1 MNDYVTD
8 NNGFIN
14 EEQIRRENIE
24 REAERSSRQDNTPS
38 QDVSMRIGS
47 GEGGDL
53 WYSKAYQAKL
63 EGEVSAVTDILNEIA
78 GPEVFEDI
86 RTKVETGM
94 TRSEAVR
101 DSANEYLEKLYSEQI
116 DLDKAANAVVDALGE
131 NGIELEDVAAAGI
144 EAFKELVVDISE
156 KAVPD
161 TETDDTIAQKLDDLE
176 NAVEK
181 LGDRIEQVHSEADAM
196 NDKRDN
202 LAKVDDLSYRNTF
215 RQWAVLSVKMQARA
229 NGIEING
236 SVPRATEILVDISN
250 QFRSNIIESVIELAF
265 SKIEDAVERRYD
277 DVSKPD
283 TAQETETDMPETNT
297 DIPEPGDGDA
307 PPEITEQQNIEQI
320 ASPSDSEPPEK
331 PTEDVSSETLQK
343 GLERVNDDNEYSF
356 SDFVSEHKYEL
367 AEKDGDERL
376 IGAYCDLVVEKGA
389 ENISADLTYSLAYYD
404 KDGFCNGLDHIEA
417 ALTERG
423 FSAGK
428 CNLLIDNAIE
438 SYCNDPMVSITQG
451 VESIEFDVPVS
462 RDTGFDIDGEKY
474 SVSKGENVHY
484 DIYMSEGTV
493 ISNMVSVSNGDF
505 YVPVESHPDDVI
517 PFVCDV
523 LTDIYGKDVGTI
535 IKDVAAM
542 LEKKFPSDKGFIV
555 EKVFDHIGDFIDARK
570 SEKWELYDIESNI
583 ADAISA
589 EHESY
594 DDIDDKKNDVDSTGD
609 EEGFIDDDSPIDFSD
624 LEEDDE

>member
-1 MNDYVTD
+1 MNDYGTD
-8 NNGFIN
+8 NNSFIN

-24 REAERSSRQDNTPS
+24 REAERSSRQDNMPS
-38 QDVSMRIGS
+38 QEVSLRIGS

-86 RTKVETGM
+86 KTKVDAGM

-101 DSANEYLEKLYSEQI
+101 DSANEYLERLYSDQV
-116 DLDKAANAVVDALGE
+116 DMDKAADAVVDAITE

-144 EAFKELVVDISE
+144 EAFKGLVEEISE
-156 KAVPD
+156 NSVPD
-161 TETDDTIAQKLDDLE
+161 TETDDAIAQKLDDLE
-176 NAVEK
+176 SAVEK
-181 LGDRIEQVHSEADAM
+181 LGDKIEQVHSEADAM

-215 RQWAVLSVKMQARA
+215 RQWAVLSVKIQARA

-250 QFRSNIIESVIELAF
+250 QFRSNIIESIIELAF

-277 DVSKPD
+277 DVSKPE
-283 TAQETETDMPETNT
+283 TAQETENDIPDTNT
-297 DIPEPGDGDA
+297 DIPEPGYDDA
-307 PPEITEQQNIEQI
+307 PIETPEKQSVEQI
-320 ASPSDSEPPEK
+320 LSQPDSDVPDK
-331 PTEDVSSETLQK
+331 PHEDVSDETLLE
-343 GLERVNDDNEYSF
+343 GLERINDNTEYSF

-376 IGAYCDLVVEKGA
+376 IGAYCDLVIEKGA

-404 KDGFCNGLDHIEA
+404 KDGFCKGLDNIEA

-423 FSAGK
+423 LSAGK
-428 CNLLIDNAIE
+428 CNMLIDNAIE
-438 SYCNDPMVSITQG
+438 SYCNDPIVSVTQG
-451 VESIEFDVPVS
+451 VESIEFDLPVS
-462 RDTGFDIDGEKY
+462 RDTSFDIDGERYTVGKN
-474 SVSKGENVHY
+474 ENVHY
-484 DIYMSEGTV
+484 DIYMSEGSV

-505 YVPVESHPDDVI
+505 YVPVESRPDDVI

-523 LTDIYGKDVGTI
+523 LADIYGKDIGI
-535 IKDVAAM
+535 MIKDVAAM
-542 LEKKFPSDKGFIV
+542 LENKFPSDKGFIV
-555 EKVFDHIGDFIDARK
+555 EKICDHIGDFIDARK
-570 SEKWELYDIESNI
+570 SEKWELYDIETNI
-583 ADAISA
+583 ADVISA
-589 EHESY
+589 ERESY
-594 DDIDDKKNDVDSTGD
+594 DDIDDKKNDVDNNGD
-609 EEGFIDDDSPIDFSD
+609 GDGFNDDDSPIDFTD
-624 LEEDDE
+624 IEEDD

>member
-1 MNDYVTD
+1 MNDYGTD
-8 NNGFIN
+8 NNSFVN

-24 REAERSSRQDNTPS
+24 REAERSNRQDNMPS
-38 QDVSMRIGS
+38 QEVSLRIGS

-86 RTKVETGM
+86 KTKVEAGM

-101 DSANEYLEKLYSEQI
+101 DSANKYLERLYSDQV
-116 DLDKAANAVVDALGE
+116 DMDKAADAVVHAITE

-144 EAFKELVVDISE
+144 EAFKGLVEEISE
-156 KAVPD
+156 NSVPD
-161 TETDDTIAQKLDDLE
+161 TETDDAIAQKLDDLE
-176 NAVEK
+176 SAVEK
-181 LGDRIEQVHSEADAM
+181 LGDKIEQVHSEADAM

-215 RQWAVLSVKMQARA
+215 RQWAVLPVKIQARA

-236 SVPRATEILVDISN
+236 SVPRATELLADISN
-250 QFRSNIIESVIELAF
+250 QFRSNIIESIIELAF

-277 DVSKPD
+277 DVSKPE
-283 TAQETETDMPETNT
+283 TAQETENDIPDTNT
-297 DIPEPGDGDA
+297 DIPEPDYNDA
-307 PPEITEQQNIEQI
+307 PVETPEKQNFEQI
-320 ASPSDSEPPEK
+320 LSQPDSDIPDKPP
-331 PTEDVSSETLQK
+331 EDVSDETLLE
-343 GLERVNDDNEYSF
+343 GLERINDSTEYSF

-376 IGAYCDLVVEKGA
+376 IGAYCDLVIEKGA

-404 KDGFCNGLDHIEA
+404 KDGFCKGLDNIEA

-423 FSAGK
+423 LSASK
-428 CNLLIDNAIE
+428 CNMLIDNAIE
-438 SYCNDPMVSITQG
+438 SYCNDPMVSVTQG

-462 RDTGFDIDGEKY
+462 RDTSFDIDGERYTVGKD
-474 SVSKGENVHY
+474 ENVHY
-484 DIYMSEGTV
+484 DIYMSEGSV

-505 YVPVESHPDDVI
+505 YVPVESRPDDVI

-523 LTDIYGKDVGTI
+523 LADIYGKDIGI
-535 IKDVAAM
+535 MIKDVAAM
-542 LEKKFPSDKGFIV
+542 LEKKFPSEKGFIV
-555 EKVFDHIGDFIDARK
+555 EKICDHIGDFIDARK
-570 SEKWELYDIESNI
+570 SEKWELYDIETNI
-583 ADAISA
+583 ADVISA
-589 EHESY
+589 ERESY
-594 DDIDDKKNDVDSTGD
+594 DDNDDKKADVDNSGD
-609 EEGFIDDDSPIDFSD
+609 GDGFNDDDSPIDFTD
-624 LEEDDE
+624 IEEDD